1 MKKIFALALVLIM
14 AAAVIACT
22 PQQDPGGVVV
32 DIIDQSPAPTDNSG
46 SGAVALELAYPDGL
60 GMVAAGALHT
70 VALRTDGTVFA
81 TGHSLNGQ
89 CAVSTWTNI
98 TYIAASDTLTV
109 GVTAQGGILMAGL
122 INEQMQAA
130 ASWTDIVRV
139 AVGAE
144 HIVGLKSDGTA
155 VAAGATAIGQC
166 DVSSWNGLT
175 DIAASGNHTVGLKK
189 DGSVVAV
196 GDNGKGQS
204 DVSSWGGVVAIAA
217 GPNHTVGLKSDGSV
231 ISTKNDTATLSGVKK
246 LFAGADITIGITEAG
261 AVVSAPA
268 NAELDAV
275 TDAAWAAYGTVHGV
289 IMKNDGTLVGVGNG
303 DDLQLAFSNVHVRPY
318 IEDGYV
324 LGVNENFSAS
334 NAISLLG
341 GVFGGTITFADASG
355 AAVEGMA
362 PVGTGLTVNKDG
374 AAIGTLVILGDVDG
388 DGGVSELDAATVASK
403 TDLEGAALRASQILK
418 SADSKLFAANA
429 QRMQDAVAGVR
440 PISQFGANVTP
451 FDVKIAAMA
460 ETNNDV
466 VGWIAIEGTNIDY
479 PIFYDASGKWFY
491 NDHDYKKDKSESA
504 SFYAYF
510 SKYLQNNAFT
520 AHNSRKSG
528 TMFHQLHHIQEY
540 NLGKTNCEAKDCGA
554 ALGAGLPDFKTYAGR
569 VFTINFYGVESKWEI
584 FSMYETKAGESADTL
599 LNNTW
604 YNWYLNDKTIS
615 EEDIAK
621 WINKQVE
628 RSEYKFDTTV
638 TPKDTFITTFT
649 CGKEHVDAN
658 ENARLYYFL
667 KKVD

>member
-14 AAAVIACT
+14 AAAVVACT

-32 DIIDQSPAPTDNSG
+32 DILDQTPAPTDNSD

-89 CAVSTWTNI
+89 CAVSTWTDI
-98 TYIAASDTLTV
+98 AYIAASDTLTV
-109 GVTAQGGILMAGL
+109 GVTAQGGIMMAGL
-122 INEQMQAA
+122 VNEQMKAA

-166 DVSSWNGLT
+166 DVSSWNSLV

-204 DVSSWGGVVAIAA
+204 DVTSWSGIVAIAA

-246 LFAGADITIGITEAG
+246 LFAGTDITIGITEAG

-289 IMKNDGTLVGVGNG
+289 VMKKDGTLAGVGNG
-303 DDLQLAFSNVHVRPY
+303 DDLQLAFSNVHIRPY

-324 LGVNENFSAS
+324 LGVTENFDAN
-334 NAISLLG
+334 NAINLLG
-341 GVFGGTITFADASG
+341 GIFGGTISFVDASG

-374 AAIGTLVILGDVDG
+374 AALGTLVILGDVDG

-429 QRMQDAVAGVR
+429 QRMQDAVSGVR

-451 FDVKIAAMA
+451 YDVKIAAMA
-460 ETNNDV
+460 ETNDDV
-466 VGWIAIEGTNIDY
+466 IGWITIDGTNIDY

-510 SKYLQNNAFT
+510 AKYLQNNAFT

-528 TMFHQLHHIQEY
+528 TMYHQLHHVQEY
-540 NLGKTNCEAKDCGA
+540 NLGKTACEAKDCGA

-569 VFTINFYGVESKWEI
+569 VFTISFYGVESKWEI

-615 EEDIAK
+615 EEDVQK
-621 WINKQVE
+621 WIDKQVE
-628 RSEYKFDTTV
+628 RSEYKFDTTA

-649 CGKEHVDAN
+649 CGKEHADAN
-658 ENARLYYFL
+658 ENARLYFFL